1 MAPHREPLDAPNGSS
16 LTWIFEHCLRYPGSY
31 EIPLRAMY
39 DLNCHPAQQPGSR
52 SPETAFTPRNSTSTK
67 SSRSSQDAS
76 IDPAADFR
84 AQLVH
89 QISKLPSQPCTLPA
103 SFITSFLR
111 RCFTKELETVDFPQ
125 VLTALD
131 YLKDFESRRRKE
143 VAAALQRLNIKPE
156 DVEEPN
162 RSELA
167 RKYPGVLSWIRAINV
182 KGKMVEAL
190 YTQIYI
196 GIRRWTL
203 INEMLLPDYNKANCI
218 AMLNTLFPPITDSM
232 PTPTSQLTHRILKS
246 QRDGFF
252 RYIIARETQG
262 KDVLNPIICQG
273 APEGH
278 LNSWP
283 KVHDALDKYLY
294 LANET
299 IDECMLV
306 TEPIHLEEGD
316 AQNHSNKGRK
326 VDSGI
331 SFGSTSSSGSGSGSS
346 EDSEKPLPQFPT
358 LHHGGQTKTGG
369 STLERLA
376 REFRKFGD
384 SAKSKNL
391 KKMKSTSVLG
401 SRPGSQ
407 LSYAP
412 SYTESSVFET
422 DGPKRHRLI
431 SEATFRKKS
440 QA

>member
-1 MAPHREPLDAPNGSS
+1 MAPRREALDAPNGSS
-16 LTWIFEHCLRYPGSY
+16 LTWIFDHCLRYPGSY

-39 DLNCHPAQQPGSR
+39 DLNCHPAQQPGTR
-52 SPETAFTPRNSTSTK
+52 SPESAFTPRNSTSTK

-76 IDPAADFR
+76 VDPAADLR
-84 AQLVH
+84 AH
-89 QISKLPSQPCTLPA
+89 
-103 SFITSFLR
+103 FITSFLR
-111 RCFTKELETVDFPQ
+111 RCFTKELESVDFPQ

-156 DVEEPN
+156 DVEDPN

-167 RKYPGVLSWIRAINV
+167 RKYPGVLSWIEAINV
-182 KGKMVEAL
+182 KGKTVETL
-190 YTQIYI
+190 YTQIYL

-218 AMLNTLFPPITDSM
+218 AMLNTLFPPMTDSM
-232 PTPTSQLTHRILKS
+232 PTPTSQLTHQILKS

-252 RYIIARETQG
+252 RYITARDTQG
-262 KDVLNPIICQG
+262 KQVLNPIICQG

-283 KVHDALDKYLY
+283 KIHDALDKYLY

-299 IDECMLV
+299 IDECMSV
-306 TEPIHLEEGD
+306 TEPIHLEGGD
-316 AQNHSNKGRK
+316 AQNHSTKGRK

-384 SAKSKNL
+384 GARSKNL
-391 KKMKSTSVLG
+391 RKMSSTSVLA
-401 SRPGSQ
+401 SRPDSQ

-412 SYTESSVFET
+412 SYAESSVFET

-440 QA
+440 HA